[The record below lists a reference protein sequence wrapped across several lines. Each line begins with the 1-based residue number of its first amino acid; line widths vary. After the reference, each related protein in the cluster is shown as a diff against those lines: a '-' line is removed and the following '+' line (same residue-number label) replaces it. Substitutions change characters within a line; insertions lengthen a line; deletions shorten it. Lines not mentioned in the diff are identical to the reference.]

1 MAIESDNDNLF
12 SDHLIIIKGRFKAL
26 SMNLYGLF
34 IIIFNQDRHID
45 TYNVAVST
53 FSNIYENEPHLPWD
67 KYEQVILELKW
78 KGNFNA
84 NLTTSI
90 MDNFKEIASEDI
102 KTNQLYDYANNYDYD
117 SIDTFL
123 FDTINRVIH
132 DKNLVLETSIQEV
145 TAEEFAQTKEKRYS
159 QPEEKSQAAEAELE
173 EGAVI
178 LNIQPILAPVKGKPI
193 YELKVGDKIMTKIIP
208 NTDRANYFIDLL
220 GLRVENHIKPIA
232 TEVIDIKS
240 DGKNEPIE
248 ILTRIGPGI
257 YGKCIED
264 ERQVKLRLYDPIID
278 GPLTQKSIPKS
289 PPKPTSAP
297 TTYEDV
303 GFSKLTYVI
312 ISLFVLLL
320 IIFILLIYIS
330 F

>member
-1 MAIESDNDNLF
+1 MAFEPESDNLF
-12 SDHLIIIKGRFKAL
+12 SDHFIIIKGRFKAL

-34 IIIFNQDRHID
+34 IIIFNQDKRID
-45 TYNVAVST
+45 TYNIAVST

-67 KYEQVILELKW
+67 KYEQLILELKW

-84 NLTTSI
+84 NLTSSI
-90 MDNFKEIASEDI
+90 MDNFKEISAEDI
-102 KTNQLYDYANNYDYD
+102 KTNQLYDYANSYDYN
-117 SIDTFL
+117 SLDTYL
-123 FDTINRVIH
+123 FDTINRVVH

-145 TAEEFAQTKEKRYS
+145 TAEEFAQTKEKRYNKV
-159 QPEEKSQAAEAELE
+159 EDKSTSETELE

-193 YELKVGDKIMTKIIP
+193 YELKIGDRIMTKIIP

-240 DGKNEPIE
+240 DGKSEPLE

-264 ERQVKLRLYDPIID
+264 ERQVKLRLYDALID
-278 GPLTQKSIPKS
+278 GPLTQKVIPKQTQPS
-289 PPKPTSAP
+289 PTSVV
-297 TTYEDV
+297 TYEDV

-320 IIFILLIYIS
+320 IIFVLLIYIS

>member
-1 MAIESDNDNLF
+1 MAFEPESDNLF

-34 IIIFNQDRHID
+34 IIIFNQDKRID
-45 TYNVAVST
+45 TYNIAVST

-67 KYEQVILELKW
+67 KYEQMILELKW

-84 NLTTSI
+84 NLTSSI
-90 MDNFKEIASEDI
+90 MDNFKEISAEDI
-102 KTNQLYDYANNYDYD
+102 KTNQLYDYVNSYDYN
-117 SIDTFL
+117 SLDTYL
-123 FDTINRVIH
+123 FDTINRVVH

-145 TAEEFAQTKEKRYS
+145 TAEEFAQTKEKRYNKA
-159 QPEEKSQAAEAELE
+159 EEKSTSETELE

-193 YELKVGDKIMTKIIP
+193 YELKIGDRIMTKIIP

-240 DGKNEPIE
+240 DGKSEPLE

-264 ERQVKLRLYDPIID
+264 ERQVKLRLYDALID
-278 GPLTQKSIPKS
+278 GPLTQKVIPKRTQPS
-289 PPKPTSAP
+289 PTSVA
-297 TTYEDV
+297 TYEDA

-320 IIFILLIYIS
+320 IIFVLLIYIS

>member
-1 MAIESDNDNLF
+1 MAFEPESDNLF

-34 IIIFNQDRHID
+34 IIIFNQDKRID
-45 TYNVAVST
+45 TYNIAVST

-67 KYEQVILELKW
+67 KYEQLILELKW

-84 NLTTSI
+84 NLTSSI
-90 MDNFKEIASEDI
+90 MDNFKEISAEDS
-102 KTNQLYDYANNYDYD
+102 KTNQLYDYANSYDYN
-117 SIDTFL
+117 SLDTYL
-123 FDTINRVIH
+123 FDTINRVVH

-145 TAEEFAQTKEKRYS
+145 TAEEFAQTKEKRYNKA
-159 QPEEKSQAAEAELE
+159 EEKSTSETELE

-193 YELKVGDKIMTKIIP
+193 YELKIGDRIMTKIIP

-240 DGKNEPIE
+240 DGKSEPLE

-264 ERQVKLRLYDPIID
+264 ERQVKLRLYDALID
-278 GPLTQKSIPKS
+278 GPLTQKVIPKQTQPS
-289 PPKPTSAP
+289 PTSVA
-297 TTYEDV
+297 TYEDV

-320 IIFILLIYIS
+320 IIFVLLIYIS

>member
-1 MAIESDNDNLF
+1 MAFEPESDNLF

-34 IIIFNQDRHID
+34 IIIFNQDKRID
-45 TYNVAVST
+45 TYNIAVST

-67 KYEQVILELKW
+67 KYEQLILELKW

-84 NLTTSI
+84 NLTSSI
-90 MDNFKEIASEDI
+90 MDNFKEISAEDI
-102 KTNQLYDYANNYDYD
+102 KTNQLYDYANSYDYN
-117 SIDTFL
+117 SLDTYL
-123 FDTINRVIH
+123 FDTINRVVH

-145 TAEEFAQTKEKRYS
+145 TAEEFAQTKEKRYNKA
-159 QPEEKSQAAEAELE
+159 EDKSTSETELE

-193 YELKVGDKIMTKIIP
+193 YELKIGDRIMTKIIP

-240 DGKNEPIE
+240 DGKSEPLE

-264 ERQVKLRLYDPIID
+264 ERQVKLRLYDALID
-278 GPLTQKSIPKS
+278 GPLTQKVIPKQTQPS
-289 PPKPTSAP
+289 PTSVA
-297 TTYEDV
+297 TYEDV

-320 IIFILLIYIS
+320 IIFVLLIYIS

>member
-1 MAIESDNDNLF
+1 MAFEPESDNLF

-34 IIIFNQDRHID
+34 IIIFNQDKRID
-45 TYNVAVST
+45 TYNIAVST

-67 KYEQVILELKW
+67 KYEQMILELKW

-84 NLTTSI
+84 NLTSSI
-90 MDNFKEIASEDI
+90 MDNFKEISAEDI
-102 KTNQLYDYANNYDYD
+102 KTNQLYDYANSYDYN
-117 SIDTFL
+117 SLDTYL
-123 FDTINRVIH
+123 FDTINRVVH

-145 TAEEFAQTKEKRYS
+145 TAEEFAQTKEKRYNKA
-159 QPEEKSQAAEAELE
+159 EEKSTSETELE

-193 YELKVGDKIMTKIIP
+193 YELKIGDRIMTKIIP

-240 DGKNEPIE
+240 DGKSEPLE

-264 ERQVKLRLYDPIID
+264 ERQVKLRLYDALID
-278 GPLTQKSIPKS
+278 GPLTQKVIPKQTQPS
-289 PPKPTSAP
+289 PTSVA
-297 TTYEDV
+297 TYEDV

-320 IIFILLIYIS
+320 IIFVLLIYIS

>member
-1 MAIESDNDNLF
+1 MAFEPESDNLF

-34 IIIFNQDRHID
+34 IIIFNQDKRID
-45 TYNVAVST
+45 TYNIAVST

-67 KYEQVILELKW
+67 KYEQLILELKW

-84 NLTTSI
+84 NLTSSI
-90 MDNFKEIASEDI
+90 MDNFKEISAEDI
-102 KTNQLYDYANNYDYD
+102 KTNQLYDYANSYDYN
-117 SIDTFL
+117 SLDTYL
-123 FDTINRVIH
+123 FDTINRVVH

-145 TAEEFAQTKEKRYS
+145 TAEEFAQTKEKRYNKV
-159 QPEEKSQAAEAELE
+159 EDKSTSETELE

-193 YELKVGDKIMTKIIP
+193 YELKIGDRIMTKIIP

-240 DGKNEPIE
+240 DGKSEPLE

-264 ERQVKLRLYDPIID
+264 ERQVKLRLYDALID
-278 GPLTQKSIPKS
+278 GPLTQKVIPKQTQPS
-289 PPKPTSAP
+289 PTSVA
-297 TTYEDV
+297 TYEDV

-320 IIFILLIYIS
+320 IIFVLLIYIS

>member
-1 MAIESDNDNLF
+1 MAFEPESDNLF

-34 IIIFNQDRHID
+34 IIIFNQDKRID
-45 TYNVAVST
+45 TYNIAVST

-67 KYEQVILELKW
+67 KYEQMILELKW

-84 NLTTSI
+84 NLTSSI
-90 MDNFKEIASEDI
+90 MDNFKEISAEDS
-102 KTNQLYDYANNYDYD
+102 KTNQLYDYVNSYDYN
-117 SIDTFL
+117 SLDTYL
-123 FDTINRVIH
+123 FDTINRVVH

-145 TAEEFAQTKEKRYS
+145 TAEEFAQTKEKRYNKA
-159 QPEEKSQAAEAELE
+159 EEKSTSETELE

-193 YELKVGDKIMTKIIP
+193 YELKIGDRIMTKIIP

-240 DGKNEPIE
+240 DGKSEPLE

-264 ERQVKLRLYDPIID
+264 ERQVKLRLYDALID
-278 GPLTQKSIPKS
+278 GPLTQKVIPKQTQPS
-289 PPKPTSAP
+289 PTSVA
-297 TTYEDV
+297 TYEDV

-320 IIFILLIYIS
+320 IIFVLLIYIS

>member
-1 MAIESDNDNLF
+1 MAFEPESDNLF
-12 SDHLIIIKGRFKAL
+12 SDHFIIIKGRFKAL

-34 IIIFNQDRHID
+34 IIIFNQDKRID
-45 TYNVAVST
+45 TYNIAVST

-67 KYEQVILELKW
+67 KYEQMILELKW

-84 NLTTSI
+84 NLTSSI
-90 MDNFKEIASEDI
+90 MDNFKEISAEDI
-102 KTNQLYDYANNYDYD
+102 KTNQLYDYANSYDYN
-117 SIDTFL
+117 SLDTYL
-123 FDTINRVIH
+123 FDTINRVVH

-145 TAEEFAQTKEKRYS
+145 TAEEFAQTKEKRYNKA
-159 QPEEKSQAAEAELE
+159 EEKSTSETELE

-193 YELKVGDKIMTKIIP
+193 YELKIGDRIMTKIIP

-240 DGKNEPIE
+240 DGKSEPLE

-264 ERQVKLRLYDPIID
+264 ERQVKLRLYDALID
-278 GPLTQKSIPKS
+278 GPLTQKVIPERTQPS
-289 PPKPTSAP
+289 PTSVA
-297 TTYEDV
+297 TYEDA

-320 IIFILLIYIS
+320 IIFVLLIYIS

>member
-1 MAIESDNDNLF
+1 MAFEPESDNLF

-34 IIIFNQDRHID
+34 IIIFNQDKRID
-45 TYNVAVST
+45 TYNIAVST

-67 KYEQVILELKW
+67 KYEQLILELKW

-84 NLTTSI
+84 NLTSSI
-90 MDNFKEIASEDI
+90 MDNFKEISAEDI
-102 KTNQLYDYANNYDYD
+102 KTNQLYDYANSYDYN
-117 SIDTFL
+117 SLDTYL
-123 FDTINRVIH
+123 FDTINRVVH

-145 TAEEFAQTKEKRYS
+145 TAEEFAQTKEKRYNKV
-159 QPEEKSQAAEAELE
+159 EDKSTSETELE

-193 YELKVGDKIMTKIIP
+193 YELKIGDRIMTKIIP

-240 DGKNEPIE
+240 DGKSEPLE

-264 ERQVKLRLYDPIID
+264 ERQVKLRLYDALID
-278 GPLTQKSIPKS
+278 GPLTQKVIPKQTQPS
-289 PPKPTSAP
+289 PTSVV
-297 TTYEDV
+297 TYEDV

-320 IIFILLIYIS
+320 IIFVLLIYIS

>member
-1 MAIESDNDNLF
+1 MAFEPESDNLF
-12 SDHLIIIKGRFKAL
+12 SDHFIIIKGRFKAL

-34 IIIFNQDRHID
+34 IIIFNQDKRID
-45 TYNVAVST
+45 TYNIAVST

-67 KYEQVILELKW
+67 KYEQMILELKW

-84 NLTTSI
+84 NLTSSI
-90 MDNFKEIASEDI
+90 MDNFKEISAEDI
-102 KTNQLYDYANNYDYD
+102 KTNQLYDYANSYDYN
-117 SIDTFL
+117 SLDTYL
-123 FDTINRVIH
+123 FDTINRVVH

-145 TAEEFAQTKEKRYS
+145 TAEEFAQTKEKRYNKV
-159 QPEEKSQAAEAELE
+159 EDKSTSETELE

-193 YELKVGDKIMTKIIP
+193 YELKIGDRIMTKIIP

-240 DGKNEPIE
+240 DGKSEPLE

-264 ERQVKLRLYDPIID
+264 ERQVKLRLYDALID
-278 GPLTQKSIPKS
+278 GPLTQKVIPKRTQPS
-289 PPKPTSAP
+289 PTSVA
-297 TTYEDV
+297 TYEDA

-320 IIFILLIYIS
+320 IIFVLLIYIS

>member
-1 MAIESDNDNLF
+1 MAFEPESDNLF
-12 SDHLIIIKGRFKAL
+12 SDHFIIIKGRFKAL

-34 IIIFNQDRHID
+34 IIIFNQDKRID
-45 TYNVAVST
+45 TYNIAVST

-67 KYEQVILELKW
+67 KYEQMILELKW

-84 NLTTSI
+84 NLTSSI
-90 MDNFKEIASEDI
+90 MDNFKEISAEDI
-102 KTNQLYDYANNYDYD
+102 KTNQLYDYANSYDYN
-117 SIDTFL
+117 SLDTYL
-123 FDTINRVIH
+123 FDTINRVVH

-145 TAEEFAQTKEKRYS
+145 TAEEFAQTKEKRYNKA
-159 QPEEKSQAAEAELE
+159 EEKSTSETELE

-193 YELKVGDKIMTKIIP
+193 YELKIGDRIMTKIIP

-240 DGKNEPIE
+240 DGKSEPLE

-264 ERQVKLRLYDPIID
+264 ERQVKLRLYDALID
-278 GPLTQKSIPKS
+278 GPLTQKVIPKQTQPS
-289 PPKPTSAP
+289 PTSVA
-297 TTYEDV
+297 TYEDV

-320 IIFILLIYIS
+320 IIFVLLIYIS

>member
-1 MAIESDNDNLF
+1 MAFEPESDNLF

-34 IIIFNQDRHID
+34 IIIFNQDKRID
-45 TYNVAVST
+45 TYNIAVST

-67 KYEQVILELKW
+67 KYEQLILELKW

-84 NLTTSI
+84 NLTSSI
-90 MDNFKEIASEDI
+90 MDNFKEISAEDI
-102 KTNQLYDYANNYDYD
+102 KTNQLYDYVNSYDYN
-117 SIDTFL
+117 SLDTYL
-123 FDTINRVIH
+123 FDTINRVVH

-145 TAEEFAQTKEKRYS
+145 TAEEFAQTKEKRYNKA
-159 QPEEKSQAAEAELE
+159 EEKSTSETELE

-193 YELKVGDKIMTKIIP
+193 YELKIGDRIMTKIIP

-240 DGKNEPIE
+240 DGKSEPLE

-264 ERQVKLRLYDPIID
+264 ERQVKLRLYDALID
-278 GPLTQKSIPKS
+278 GPLTQKVIPKQTQPS
-289 PPKPTSAP
+289 PTSVA
-297 TTYEDV
+297 TYEDV

-320 IIFILLIYIS
+320 IIFVLLIYIS

>member
-1 MAIESDNDNLF
+1 MAFEPESDNLF

-34 IIIFNQDRHID
+34 IIIFNQDKRID
-45 TYNVAVST
+45 TYNIAVST

-67 KYEQVILELKW
+67 KYEQMILELKW

-84 NLTTSI
+84 NLTSSI
-90 MDNFKEIASEDI
+90 MDNFKEISAEDS
-102 KTNQLYDYANNYDYD
+102 KTNQLYDYVNSYDYN
-117 SIDTFL
+117 SLDTYL
-123 FDTINRVIH
+123 FDTINRVVH

-145 TAEEFAQTKEKRYS
+145 TAEEFAQTKEKRYNKV
-159 QPEEKSQAAEAELE
+159 EDKSTSETELE

-193 YELKVGDKIMTKIIP
+193 YELKIGDRIMTKIIP

-240 DGKNEPIE
+240 DGKSEPLE

-264 ERQVKLRLYDPIID
+264 ERQVKLRLYDALID
-278 GPLTQKSIPKS
+278 GPLTQKVIPKRTQPS
-289 PPKPTSAP
+289 PTSVA
-297 TTYEDV
+297 TYEDA

-320 IIFILLIYIS
+320 IIFVLLIYIS

>member
-1 MAIESDNDNLF
+1 MAFEPESDNLF

-34 IIIFNQDRHID
+34 IIIFNQDKRID
-45 TYNVAVST
+45 TYNIAVST

-67 KYEQVILELKW
+67 KYEQMILELKW

-84 NLTTSI
+84 NLTSSI
-90 MDNFKEIASEDI
+90 MDNFKEISAEDS
-102 KTNQLYDYANNYDYD
+102 KTNQLYDYVNSYDYN
-117 SIDTFL
+117 SLDTYL

-145 TAEEFAQTKEKRYS
+145 TAEEFAQTKEKRYNKA
-159 QPEEKSQAAEAELE
+159 EEKSTSETELE

-193 YELKVGDKIMTKIIP
+193 YELKIGDRIMTKIIP

-240 DGKNEPIE
+240 DGKSEPLE

-264 ERQVKLRLYDPIID
+264 ERQVKLRLYDALID
-278 GPLTQKSIPKS
+278 GPLTQKVIPKQTQPS
-289 PPKPTSAP
+289 PTSVA
-297 TTYEDV
+297 TYEDV

-320 IIFILLIYIS
+320 IIFVLLIYIS

>member
-1 MAIESDNDNLF
+1 MAFEPESDNLF

-34 IIIFNQDRHID
+34 IIIFNQDKRID
-45 TYNVAVST
+45 TYNIAVST

-67 KYEQVILELKW
+67 KYEQMILELKW

-84 NLTTSI
+84 NLTSSI
-90 MDNFKEIASEDI
+90 MDNFKEISAEDS
-102 KTNQLYDYANNYDYD
+102 KTNQLYDYANSYDYN
-117 SIDTFL
+117 SLDTYL
-123 FDTINRVIH
+123 FDTINRVVH

-145 TAEEFAQTKEKRYS
+145 TAEEFAQTKEKRYNKV
-159 QPEEKSQAAEAELE
+159 EDKSTSETELE

-193 YELKVGDKIMTKIIP
+193 YELKIGDRIMTKIIP

-240 DGKNEPIE
+240 DGKSEPLE

-264 ERQVKLRLYDPIID
+264 ERQVKLRLYDALID
-278 GPLTQKSIPKS
+278 GPLTQKVIPKRTQPS
-289 PPKPTSAP
+289 PTSVA
-297 TTYEDV
+297 TYEDA

-320 IIFILLIYIS
+320 IIFVLLIYIS

>member
-1 MAIESDNDNLF
+1 MAFEPESDNLF
-12 SDHLIIIKGRFKAL
+12 SDHFIIIKGRFKAL

-34 IIIFNQDRHID
+34 IIIFNQDKRID
-45 TYNVAVST
+45 TYNIAVST

-67 KYEQVILELKW
+67 KYEQMILELKW

-84 NLTTSI
+84 NLTSSI
-90 MDNFKEIASEDI
+90 MDNFKEISAEDI
-102 KTNQLYDYANNYDYD
+102 KTNQLYDYANSYDYN
-117 SIDTFL
+117 SLDTYL
-123 FDTINRVIH
+123 FDTINRVVH

-145 TAEEFAQTKEKRYS
+145 TAEEFAQTKEKRYNKA
-159 QPEEKSQAAEAELE
+159 EEKSTSETELE

-193 YELKVGDKIMTKIIP
+193 YELKIGDRIMTKIIP

-240 DGKNEPIE
+240 DGKSEPLE

-264 ERQVKLRLYDPIID
+264 ERQVKLRLYAALID
-278 GPLTQKSIPKS
+278 GPLTQKVIPKQTQPS
-289 PPKPTSAP
+289 PTSVA
-297 TTYEDV
+297 TYEDV

-320 IIFILLIYIS
+320 IIFVLLIYIS

>member
-1 MAIESDNDNLF
+1 MAFEPESDNLF

-34 IIIFNQDRHID
+34 IIIFNQDKRID
-45 TYNVAVST
+45 TYNIAVST

-67 KYEQVILELKW
+67 KYEQMILELKW

-84 NLTTSI
+84 NLTSSI
-90 MDNFKEIASEDI
+90 MDNFKEISAEDI
-102 KTNQLYDYANNYDYD
+102 KTNQLYDYVNSYDYN
-117 SIDTFL
+117 SLDTYL
-123 FDTINRVIH
+123 FDTINRVVH

-145 TAEEFAQTKEKRYS
+145 TAEEFAQTKEKRYNKA
-159 QPEEKSQAAEAELE
+159 EEKSTSETELE

-193 YELKVGDKIMTKIIP
+193 YELKIGDRIMTKIIP

-240 DGKNEPIE
+240 DGKSEPLE

-264 ERQVKLRLYDPIID
+264 ERQVKLRLYDALID
-278 GPLTQKSIPKS
+278 GPLTQKVIPKQTQPS
-289 PPKPTSAP
+289 PTSVA
-297 TTYEDV
+297 TYEDV

-320 IIFILLIYIS
+320 IIFVLLIYIS

>member
-1 MAIESDNDNLF
+1 MAFEPESDNLF

-34 IIIFNQDRHID
+34 IIIFNQDKRID
-45 TYNVAVST
+45 TYNIAVST

-67 KYEQVILELKW
+67 KYEQMILEHKW

-84 NLTTSI
+84 NLTSSI
-90 MDNFKEIASEDI
+90 MDNFKEISAEDI
-102 KTNQLYDYANNYDYD
+102 KTNQLYDYANSYDYN
-117 SIDTFL
+117 SLDTYL
-123 FDTINRVIH
+123 FDTINRVVH

-145 TAEEFAQTKEKRYS
+145 TAEEFAQTKEKRYNKA
-159 QPEEKSQAAEAELE
+159 EEKSTSETELE

-193 YELKVGDKIMTKIIP
+193 YELKIGDRIMTKIIP

-240 DGKNEPIE
+240 DGKSEPLE

-264 ERQVKLRLYDPIID
+264 ERQVKLRLYDALID
-278 GPLTQKSIPKS
+278 GPLTQKVIPKQTQPS
-289 PPKPTSAP
+289 PTSVA
-297 TTYEDV
+297 TYEDV

-320 IIFILLIYIS
+320 IIFVLLIYIS

>member
-1 MAIESDNDNLF
+1 M
-12 SDHLIIIKGRFKAL
+12 
-26 SMNLYGLF
+26 
-34 IIIFNQDRHID
+34 
-45 TYNVAVST
+45 
-53 FSNIYENEPHLPWD
+53 
-67 KYEQVILELKW
+67 ILELKW

-84 NLTTSI
+84 NLTSSI
-90 MDNFKEIASEDI
+90 MDNFKEISAEDS
-102 KTNQLYDYANNYDYD
+102 KTNQLYDYVNSYDYN
-117 SIDTFL
+117 SLDTYL
-123 FDTINRVIH
+123 FDTINRVVH

-145 TAEEFAQTKEKRYS
+145 TAEEFAQTKEKRYNKA
-159 QPEEKSQAAEAELE
+159 EEKSTSETELE

-193 YELKVGDKIMTKIIP
+193 YELKIGDRIMTKIIP

-240 DGKNEPIE
+240 DGKSEPLE

-264 ERQVKLRLYDPIID
+264 ERQVKLRLYDALID
-278 GPLTQKSIPKS
+278 GPLTQKVIPKQTQPS
-289 PPKPTSAP
+289 PTSVA
-297 TTYEDV
+297 TYEDV

-320 IIFILLIYIS
+320 IIFVLLIYIS

>member
-1 MAIESDNDNLF
+1 MAFEPESDNLF
-12 SDHLIIIKGRFKAL
+12 SDHFIIIKGRFKAL

-34 IIIFNQDRHID
+34 IIIFNQDKRID
-45 TYNVAVST
+45 TYNIAVST

-67 KYEQVILELKW
+67 KYEQMILELKW

-84 NLTTSI
+84 NLTSSI
-90 MDNFKEIASEDI
+90 MDNFKEISAEDI
-102 KTNQLYDYANNYDYD
+102 KTNQLYDYANSYDYN
-117 SIDTFL
+117 SLDTYL
-123 FDTINRVIH
+123 FDTINRVVH

-145 TAEEFAQTKEKRYS
+145 TAEEFAQTKEKRYDKA
-159 QPEEKSQAAEAELE
+159 EEKSTSETELE

-193 YELKVGDKIMTKIIP
+193 YELKIGDRIMTKIIP

-240 DGKNEPIE
+240 DGKSEPLE

-264 ERQVKLRLYDPIID
+264 ERQVKLRLYDALID
-278 GPLTQKSIPKS
+278 GPLTQKVIPKRTQPS
-289 PPKPTSAP
+289 PTSVA
-297 TTYEDV
+297 TYEDV

-320 IIFILLIYIS
+320 IIFVLLIYIS